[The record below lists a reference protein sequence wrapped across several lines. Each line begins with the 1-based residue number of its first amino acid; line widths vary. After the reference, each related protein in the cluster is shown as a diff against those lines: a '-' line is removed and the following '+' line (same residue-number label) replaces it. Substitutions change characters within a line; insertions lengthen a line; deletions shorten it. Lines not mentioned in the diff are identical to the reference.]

1 MKKIESSSFRHWVT
15 GLRDSSAR
23 ARIISRINRLME
35 GLPGDVSPVGHGVS
49 ELRINYGPG
58 YRVYF
63 HQTGN
68 TFVILLCSGDKSSQQ
83 RDIKAA
89 HQILRS
95 WRMQND

>member
-1 MKKIESSSFRHWVT
+1 
-15 GLRDSSAR
+15 
-23 ARIISRINRLME
+23 ME
-35 GLPGDVSPVGHGVS
+35 GLPGDVAPIGNGLS
-49 ELRINYGPG
+49 ELRIHCGPG

-63 HQTGN
+63 HQ
-68 TFVILLCSGDKSSQQ
+68 SGDTLGGSQQ

>member
-1 MKKIESSSFRHWVT
+1 MKKIESSSFRNWLI
-15 GLRDSSAR
+15 GLRDASAR
-23 ARIISRINRLME
+23 VRIIARINRLME

-49 ELRINYGPG
+49 ELRIHYGPG

-63 HQTGN
+63 HQSGDTL
-68 TFVILLCSGDKSSQQ
+68 VILLCGGDKGSQQ